1 MGSCSQLCRA
11 LCVYVCSDSK
21 NMGLTRE
28 TSEVWCG
35 TSVARLHTV
44 PSTLFLPW
52 PPCDVASLRT
62 KHPATVVSMKNQTA
76 LVIPLLS
83 FSLFCT
89 TTKLMLG
96 LFLHGCI
103 MCESITNTHTVR
115 FHHFHLVQN
124 VTAISVISSTIP
136 RAMWSG
142 FLLHL
147 SHASSCTHSFKMP
160 KKLCFQVLQMR
171 VVSKICKSY
180 HACRLGYTQ
189 LTKSAP

>member
-11 LCVYVCSDSK
+11 LCVSVCSDSK

-35 TSVARLHTV
+35 TSVARLHRV

-83 FSLFCT
+83 FSLFWT
-89 TTKLMLG
+89 TNSPANAWAVFAWLYVRKYHKHTHCQISSFSFGAKCHSYQCHLFNDPTCHVVRLAVALVSC
-96 LFLHGCI
+96 LFLY
-103 MCESITNTHTVR
+103 TQ
-115 FHHFHLVQN
+115 FQN
-124 VTAISVISSTIP
+124 A
-136 RAMWSG
+136 
-142 FLLHL
+142 
-147 SHASSCTHSFKMP
+147 
-160 KKLCFQVLQMR
+160 KKLCFQVLQTR
-171 VVSKICKSY
+171 VVSKICKTS